1 MSHRAGDGPVDRSG
15 DERAQTGVPSPGTSS
30 LHGPGRAAG
39 DAGAVH
45 ARAIP
50 NPRTERAVSW
60 SGFAAVVPVV
70 PSPYGDDYPEDLL
83 TASTTM
89 GIA

>member
-1 MSHRAGDGPVDRSG
+1 MSPRAGDGPVDGAG
-15 DERAQTGVPSPGTSS
+15 DERAQTGAPSPATAAR
-30 LHGPGRAAG
+30 HGAGRAAG
-39 DAGAVH
+39 DAGAGH

-50 NPRTERAVSW
+50 SLLTARAGSW